1 MIKGLLFD
9 LNGTVID
16 IFTSETDSQIYRTTA
31 NFLDYY
37 GVKISPETL
46 QEEYFSNMKRQ
57 KKESFEEFPEFD
69 VVEVFSDIIRKYH
82 TGNIPPPDPATAAIV
97 FRAAGRYRLEPY
109 SGVLAVLN
117 QLKNKFKIAAISDGQ
132 KIWAIPELHS
142 AGLDKFFE
150 VTVVSSDYG
159 FRKPDSRMFAAALE
173 KMQFSPQEV
182 ILVGNDMY
190 RDIYGAH
197 RIGMKNIFFKSN
209 QGEQSFFAAE
219 ADYIIYNF
227 NELPYAIDFLCR

>member
-69 VVEVFSDIIRKYH
+69 VVEVFADIIRKYH

-117 QLKNKFKIAAISDGQ
+117 QLKLHNLKHGQ
-132 KIWAIPELHS
+132 K
-142 AGLDKFFE
+142 
-150 VTVVSSDYG
+150 
-159 FRKPDSRMFAAALE
+159 
-173 KMQFSPQEV
+173 
-182 ILVGNDMY
+182 
-190 RDIYGAH
+190 
-197 RIGMKNIFFKSN
+197 KNIQAKPIKKSILHFSYLFVLIHCKDKYKFRIAH
-209 QGEQSFFAAE
+209 Q
-219 ADYIIYNF
+219 
-227 NELPYAIDFLCR
+227 R